1 MAGERGSGEE
11 GEGGDA
17 VLPSFERLHP
27 ARFVVLSFPN
37 PTFPSDSDA
46 ELLRVAVLDS
56 PSPAPAQ
63 TTAAML
69 LLLASSASR
78 LVLVGNVPIDDSP
91 PPVYTRRQSLSP
103 PQLEQILHPLLL
115 ALSPRFAF
123 EGGTLPSVPFLCYE
137 DGVIR
142 SNVVEIAAGPVA
154 GEMVVEDVEIELSV
168 ESANPLGSSSPPPV
182 RRERRRRLRFKRM
195 PNLVQTQMRLLPDTA
210 AGPYLVQMVAG
221 LLLAGP
227 LIDRKTQLGLRPR
240 ALCLGVG
247 GGALLTFLESRLG
260 FDVFGVEAD
269 EVVLGAAKRHF
280 GLVEGEF
287 LSVTVGDGIGLLLED
302 GFSRELCAAESGSA
316 DALVPQGRWLH
327 RRQRFLNGGVDV
339 IMVDLDAED
348 PASGAMA
355 PPPEFVKKAVISSV
369 RSVLREQGGL
379 LVINAI
385 PPNAPLRDALVGYLR
400 EEFSELYEID
410 VGNGENLV
418 LLATLSTLASVGG
431 RRDGPFADNLRQILG
446 TGTGM
451 PSGGSEGRWRTRV
464 LPAEVR
470 IYWRQR
476 AARPR
481 STHAADQ
488 VAAPL
493 PLPPLRFYS
502 ARLLTSGR
510 KRMPYQGDEVMFP
523 WGPRSGFTESKPRV
537 ALSLPSPLHGGLP
550 YAIQSRT
557 PPWKRKERGKYR
569 RREMY
574 KRRTEGSKRGVY
586 AL

>member
-1 MAGERGSGEE
+1 MRGEEIHTHQERGPLVSLMAGERATGD
-11 GEGGDA
+11 EGGGGDT

-56 PSPAPAQ
+56 PDPAPEQ

-69 LLLASSASR
+69 VPRGRESDWVFSTAAGHLQLLLASSASR
-78 LVLVGNVPIDDSP
+78 LVLIGNTLIDDSP
-91 PPVYTRRQSLSP
+91 PPIYTRSQPLSTL
-103 PQLEQILHPLLL
+103 QLERILQPLLL

-137 DGVIR
+137 DGVIE
-142 SNVVEIAAGPVA
+142 SNIVEIAEGPVA
-154 GEMVVEDVEIELSV
+154 GEMVVEDVEIEVSV
-168 ESANPLGSSSPPPV
+168 ESANPSNSSSPPPV

-210 AGPYLVQMVAG
+210 AAGSGGFRLETGDLVQPYLVPMVAG

-227 LIDRKTQLGLRPR
+227 LIDRITQLGLRPR

-269 EVVLGAAKRHF
+269 EVVLTAARRHF

-287 LSVTVGDGIGLLLED
+287 LSVTVGDGIGLLLGS
-302 GFSRELCAAESGSA
+302 GFSRELCAAESDSA
-316 DALVPQGRWLH
+316 DALAPPGRWLH
-327 RRQRFLNGGVDV
+327 RRQRFPNGGVDV

-355 PPPEFVKKAVISSV
+355 PPPEFVNKDVISSA

-385 PPNAPLRDALVGYLR
+385 PPNALLRDALVGYLR

-418 LLATLSTLASVGG
+418 LLATLSTLASVGSM
-431 RRDGPFADNLRQILG
+431 RDGLFAENLRQILG
-446 TGTGM
+446 DRYGDAI
-451 PSGGSEGRWRTRV
+451 RRV
-464 LPAEVR
+464 
-470 IYWRQR
+470 
-476 AARPR
+476 
-481 STHAADQ
+481 
-488 VAAPL
+488 
-493 PLPPLRFYS
+493 
-502 ARLLTSGR
+502 
-510 KRMPYQGDEVMFP
+510 
-523 WGPRSGFTESKPRV
+523 
-537 ALSLPSPLHGGLP
+537 
-550 YAIQSRT
+550 
-557 PPWKRKERGKYR
+557 
-569 RREMY
+569 
-574 KRRTEGSKRGVY
+574 
-586 AL
+586 